1 MKSTDSPFVKS
12 DLKFFNFRPSKLIKI
27 INRFRLILSNRSRDK
42 ELKQFQTAL
51 NNINAT
57 FLNSYQFKY
66 GYVRPP
72 ILSDINLEVLTR
84 LMDKKNPELEEL
96 KQKVTAK
103 GVTYLV
109 LYQTCISFS
118 NSFYHSSSCEQ
129 NPHLEPLLDL
139 IRFSLDGLA
148 FEKIKN

>member
-1 MKSTDSPFVKS
+1 MESTDSPFVKS
-12 DLKFFNFRPSKLIKI
+12 DLKFFNSRPSKLQKI
-27 INRFRLILSNRSRDK
+27 INRFRLILANRSRAK
-42 ELKQFQTAL
+42 ELKQFQIAL

-57 FLNSYQFKY
+57 FLNRYQFKY
-66 GYVRPP
+66 GYVRPS

-84 LMDKKNPELEEL
+84 LMDKKNPEIEEL
-96 KQKVTAK
+96 KQKVTTT

-118 NSFYHSSSCEQ
+118 NSIYHSSSCEQ
-129 NPHLEPLLDL
+129 SPHLETLLDL
-139 IRFSLDGLA
+139 MQFSLDGLA